1 MFARWLVMFPLLR
14 CNNSHIWLTVLSC
27 SIKRQMFNSD
37 GDKLGY
43 ILLIVSSLLFS
54 FFWYAA
60 RAVKRFSLDCS
71 PIMFNRELV
80 FSSGLFS
87 LNNSANANSS
97 SFFIWRRFKSISSSS
112 FSKLL
117 LFSKLLI
124 LLCKD
129 LPNKGIMV
137 YMMMTKGRYLYRNG
151 SSVDKCAIYA
161 VPDDVITGI
170 MADRI
175 AQVRAG
181 SDAALAALGDLPPER
196 LKRMKEAFDA
206 EAEQT
211 ITRMVRNAR
220 AEAAQKLLGI
230 THGEMTSAVTTATG
244 LDTYA
249 RDDAGQLIK
258 SFMLF
263 KTTPFAG
270 FRQLVNRANDLD
282 TVPALKFLASYIAG
296 TTLAGMFANQMNSLL
311 TGNDPLDMT
320 KPTTWVQALLKG
332 GSFGIYGD
340 FLFQDHTQYG
350 SSIAATIGGPV
361 LSFAEQLTKLLITNP
376 QKALQGKKLPSV
388 PMR

>member
-1 MFARWLVMFPLLR
+1 M
-14 CNNSHIWLTVLSC
+14 
-27 SIKRQMFNSD
+27 
-37 GDKLGY
+37 
-43 ILLIVSSLLFS
+43 
-54 FFWYAA
+54 AA
-60 RAVKRFSLDCS
+60 A
-71 PIMFNRELV
+71 
-80 FSSGLFS
+80 
-87 LNNSANANSS
+87 
-97 SFFIWRRFKSISSSS
+97 
-112 FSKLL
+112 
-117 LFSKLLI
+117 
-124 LLCKD
+124 D
-129 LPNKGIMV
+129 LQPMTTAGHKG
-137 YMMMTKGRYLYRNG
+137 MTP
-151 SSVDKCAIYA
+151 DAIYA
-161 VPDDVITGI
+161 VPDDVIASI
-170 MADRI
+170 MADRA

-181 SDAALAALGDLPPER
+181 SDAALAALGDLQPER

-211 ITRMVRNAR
+211 ITRMMRNAR
-220 AEAAQKLLGI
+220 AEAVQKLLGI

-270 FRQLVNRANDLD
+270 FRQLVNRTSDLD
-282 TVPALKFLASYIAG
+282 TVPAIKFLASYIGG
-296 TTLAGMFANQMNSLL
+296 TTLAGMFAIQMNSML

-376 QKALQGKKLPSV
+376 QKALQGEETSFGADALKTARMITPLPTFG
-388 PMR
+388 MLRQ